1 MAQINMSDM
10 LKAGLHFGHQTRR
23 WNPKM
28 KQFILTQRNGI
39 HIINLFKSLD
49 MIDKAYDFIKATVAH
64 NGTVLFVG
72 TKKQA
77 QEAVSNQAV
86 RVNMP
91 YVSERWL
98 GGMLTNFQTVSK
110 RVSRLKELEE
120 MDFTDVRGSGLTKKE
135 LLLLEREKDKLAKQ
149 LGGIRNMNRTPSA
162 MFVVDVN
169 KEALAVEEAHK
180 LGIPVV
186 AIVDTNADPESVEYP
201 IAANDDAIRGIEL
214 LTSLMADAVAEGL
227 LERSGKLDK
236 LEEVRRVAEMVNILS
251 VRQKRQL
258 GLGHA
263 VLCARE
269 LVGDEPFAV
278 MVGDDL
284 MFSGVPGIGQLIE
297 VAMAEKMP
305 VIGVMEV
312 PWEKVSR
319 YGIIDGEE
327 VAPGVYRVRDMVEKP
342 KREDAPSRMAIV
354 GRYVLTPDIFDYL
367 EKVKPGHGGE
377 IQLTDALQ
385 AMAKDRGMMAVRMA
399 GMRFDAGDWAEFL
412 SANIYFALQDESLR
426 YELLGLLKNFVQFK

>member
-1 MAQINMSDM
+1 MKDIRKVVIPVAGWGTRSLPATKNIPKEM
-10 LKAGLHFGHQTRR
+10 LPIYNKPVIQ
-23 WNPKM
+23 
-28 KQFILTQRNGI
+28 
-39 HIINLFKSLD
+39 
-49 MIDKAYDFIKATVAH
+49 
-64 NGTVLFVG
+64 
-72 TKKQA
+72 
-77 QEAVSNQAV
+77 
-86 RVNMP
+86 
-91 YVSERWL
+91 YV
-98 GGMLTNFQTVSK
+98 
-110 RVSRLKELEE
+110 
-120 MDFTDVRGSGLTKKE
+120 
-135 LLLLEREKDKLAKQ
+135 
-149 LGGIRNMNRTPSA
+149 
-162 MFVVDVN
+162 
-169 KEALAVEEAHK
+169 VEEAQRAHIK
-180 LGIPVV
+180 DVIFV
-186 AIVDTNADPESVEYP
+186 TNRDKNVIGDHFDHNLQLEDV
-201 IAANDDAIRGIEL
+201 
-214 LTSLMADAVAEGL
+214 
-227 LERSGKLDK
+227 LERAGKLDK

-263 VLCARE
+263 VMCARE

-342 KREDAPSRMAIV
+342 KREEAPSRMAIV

-385 AMAKDRGMMAVRMA
+385 AMAKERGMMAVRMA

>member
-1 MAQINMSDM
+1 MKDIRKVVIPVAGWGTRSLPATKNIPKEM
-10 LKAGLHFGHQTRR
+10 LPIYNKPVIQ
-23 WNPKM
+23 
-28 KQFILTQRNGI
+28 
-39 HIINLFKSLD
+39 
-49 MIDKAYDFIKATVAH
+49 
-64 NGTVLFVG
+64 
-72 TKKQA
+72 
-77 QEAVSNQAV
+77 
-86 RVNMP
+86 
-91 YVSERWL
+91 YV
-98 GGMLTNFQTVSK
+98 
-110 RVSRLKELEE
+110 
-120 MDFTDVRGSGLTKKE
+120 
-135 LLLLEREKDKLAKQ
+135 
-149 LGGIRNMNRTPSA
+149 
-162 MFVVDVN
+162 
-169 KEALAVEEAHK
+169 VEEAQRAHIK
-180 LGIPVV
+180 DVIFV
-186 AIVDTNADPESVEYP
+186 TNRDKNV
-201 IAANDDAIRGIEL
+201 IEDHFDHNL
-214 LTSLMADAVAEGL
+214 QLEDV
-227 LERSGKLDK
+227 LERAGKLDK

-263 VLCARE
+263 VMCARE

-342 KREDAPSRMAIV
+342 KREEAPSRMAIV

-385 AMAKDRGMMAVRMA
+385 AMAKERGMMAVRMP

>member
-77 QEAVSNQAV
+77 QEAVSTQAT

-120 MDFTDVRGSGLTKKE
+120 MDFTDVHGSGLTKKE

-227 LERSGKLDK
+227 LERSGKAAKAEGEAEQPMAAWEKEL
-236 LEEVRRVAEMVNILS
+236 LTEGAPVAE
-251 VRQKRQL
+251 
-258 GLGHA
+258 
-263 VLCARE
+263 
-269 LVGDEPFAV
+269 
-278 MVGDDL
+278 
-284 MFSGVPGIGQLIE
+284 VP
-297 VAMAEKMP
+297 AEA
-305 VIGVMEV
+305 E
-312 PWEKVSR
+312 
-319 YGIIDGEE
+319 GE
-327 VAPGVYRVRDMVEKP
+327 
-342 KREDAPSRMAIV
+342 
-354 GRYVLTPDIFDYL
+354 
-367 EKVKPGHGGE
+367 
-377 IQLTDALQ
+377 
-385 AMAKDRGMMAVRMA
+385 AK
-399 GMRFDAGDWAEFL
+399 AE
-412 SANIYFALQDESLR
+412 
-426 YELLGLLKNFVQFK
+426 

>member
-1 MAQINMSDM
+1 MIEENMKDIRKVVIPVAGWGTRSLPATKNIPKEM
-10 LKAGLHFGHQTRR
+10 LPIYNKPVIQ
-23 WNPKM
+23 
-28 KQFILTQRNGI
+28 
-39 HIINLFKSLD
+39 
-49 MIDKAYDFIKATVAH
+49 
-64 NGTVLFVG
+64 
-72 TKKQA
+72 
-77 QEAVSNQAV
+77 
-86 RVNMP
+86 
-91 YVSERWL
+91 YV
-98 GGMLTNFQTVSK
+98 
-110 RVSRLKELEE
+110 
-120 MDFTDVRGSGLTKKE
+120 
-135 LLLLEREKDKLAKQ
+135 
-149 LGGIRNMNRTPSA
+149 
-162 MFVVDVN
+162 
-169 KEALAVEEAHK
+169 VEEAQRAHIK
-180 LGIPVV
+180 DVIFV
-186 AIVDTNADPESVEYP
+186 TNRDKNV
-201 IAANDDAIRGIEL
+201 IEDHFDHNL
-214 LTSLMADAVAEGL
+214 QLEDL